1 MNHRNVTLVERIH
14 LRRLQHVNK
23 KPGARQTRWRCAR
36 QTRWRYIV
44 KGLTL
49 RQ

>member
-23 KPGARQTRWRCAR
+23 KPGARQTRWR
-36 QTRWRYIV
+36 YIV